1 MKLWTYWMENDYS
14 SYFEEVKLV
23 GDGRDNRN
31 DFEAV
36 SGALYRKMSNGEILD
51 YQVELRT

>member
-36 SGALYRKMSNGEILD
+36 SDALCRKMSNGEILD